1 MKRKAYLYQR
11 VSSKRQAGNSSLFR
25 QTAAQDAWL
34 AVNTD
39 VQVERVLV
47 DDGFSGFKGKNLTE
61 GELGAFVEDIK
72 AGKIEKGSILLLEQF
87 SRLTRLSISKTKMLL
102 QDIWEGGVTIVTIAD
117 NQEYPPESADD
128 LGKWMRLLVEIESAH
143 KDSAWRSDK
152 AKASHKNRKAIALAE
167 SKAPKIRKPFWLDK
181 NGNPNQFASAVKDM
195 FDLYLKGMGQVS
207 ILNLLRAKYP
217 NFKPIQRMT
226 PTTVIRIITS
236 ERCIGMIFGAKL
248 YSHVVDDDIFYKV
261 QEVHAGRLYKNVR
274 PDRKWPLHGLIKCG
288 HCGKGNSI
296 QQTGD
301 SLPLLRCSNKRRKGA
316 ELSGCDS
323 RATFPYIIADYF
335 FKNHVEMELL
345 ADLSESKRNENDEK
359 ELSKNAHLIRQ
370 KKSELEELQDFY
382 QTARGKGTESRT
394 ILNMISEVDS
404 ALANLESRQKAL
416 NSRLNTSDDFFISRE
431 ILQSRDED
439 IDQYNLNLHLLGFR
453 MVIYENTISYGKL
466 KLEYVRYDRSKKAYV
481 CKLNS
486 PRAFF
491 IFSEGITPEYFLMP
505 KPIKTDG
512 KDLQSFLYDALDEYN
527 DIPEDS
533 SANFM
538 MQLLSKNLMRYK
550 KSNENE

>member
-11 VSSKRQAGNSSLFR
+11 VSSKRQAGNSSLYR

-47 DDGFSGFKGKNLTE
+47 DDGYSGFKGKNLTE
-61 GELGAFVEDIK
+61 GELGAFVGDIK

-207 ILNLLRAKYP
+207 ILNILRVKYP

-226 PTTVIRIITS
+226 PTTVVRIITS

-248 YSHVVDDDIFYKV
+248 YSHVVDNDIFYKA
-261 QEVHAGRLYKNVR
+261 QEVHSRRLYKNVR

-288 HCGKGNSI
+288 HCQKGNSI

-323 RATFPYIIADYF
+323 RATFPYIIADFF
-335 FKNHVEMELL
+335 FKHIVEIELL
-345 ADLSESKRNENDEK
+345 AEMSGSKRNENDEK
-359 ELSKNAHLIRQ
+359 EVLKNSHLIRQ
-370 KKSELEELQDFY
+370 KRSELEELKVFY
-382 QTARGKGTESRT
+382 QNKKKDGIDSRT
-394 ILNMISEVDS
+394 IFEMIIDVETK
-404 ALANLESRQKAL
+404 LANLESNQKAL
-416 NSRLNTSDDFFISRE
+416 NARLNSTGEFFISRD
-431 ILQSRDED
+431 ILEKRDED
-439 IDQYNLNLHLLGFR
+439 FDQYNLNLHLLGFR
-453 MVIYENTISYGKL
+453 MVIYKNTISYGKL
-466 KLEYVRYDRSKKAYV
+466 KLEYIKYDRSRKVYV
-481 CKLNS
+481 CELNNKGIVFV
-486 PRAFF
+486 P
-491 IFSEGITPEYFLMP
+491 SEGVKPEHFLMP